1 MMTKESGTIKVLFD
15 KTSGVSK
22 AGNNWTAREF
32 VLETRDGD
40 FLTDLHFK
48 AFGRDVDALEGA
60 KVGDTIEVT
69 YKPASREYNGRWYDE
84 LRLFGVVN
92 MSATSAPAMKAEAP
106 AEIPVDDD
114 IPF

>member
-1 MMTKESGTIKVLFD
+1 MMTKEQGTVKVLFD

-32 VLETRDGD
+32 VIETRDGD

-48 AFGRDVDALEGA
+48 AFGREVDALEGVR
-60 KVGDTIEVT
+60 VGDTIEVT

-84 LRLFGVVN
+84 LRLFHVSVLDRYDV
-92 MSATSAPAMKAEAP
+92 ATGKLAPDAG
-106 AEIPVDDD
+106 DDD
-114 IPF
+114 LPL